1 MEEFIQW
8 WSVNGFNVVS
18 IIFSG
23 IISLIISAVYY
34 HKGNRNNL
42 QMTMLFP
49 IVRFLNEQY
58 TRKNYRRIIAI
69 DICPNQREEF

>member
-1 MEEFIQW
+1 MYNYPYYLFKRGVLMEEFIQW

-42 QMTMLFP
+42 
-49 IVRFLNEQY
+49 
-58 TRKNYRRIIAI
+58 
-69 DICPNQREEF
+69 

>member
-1 MEEFIQW
+1 MYNYPYYLFKRGVLMEEFIQW

-34 HKGNRNNL
+34 HKGNRNNF

-49 IVRFLNEQY
+49 IVRFFKRTIY
-58 TRKNYRRIIAI
+58 
-69 DICPNQREEF
+69 